1 METVNLKNIPS
12 LFFCRYM
19 SNDLCV
25 IVCFLDTGKT
35 YGVEPLVDQVFSL
48 VVKCLVTISKME
60 TRKNQTVLTV

>member
-1 METVNLKNIPS
+1 
-12 LFFCRYM
+12 M